1 MSEENIENKVEETP
15 AEELKEVEVVSEAT
29 PKDNEEKPKKKKS
42 LARKIIE
49 WVVTGVFGVIFV
61 FFAIAQIDG
70 MIHKKENYNQN
81 ICFGYGSFVILTDS
95 MVPKYN
101 VKDAIITKKLD
112 SDVVYQ
118 KYLTYLEDE
127 TKPVDISFM
136 DVYNI
141 HVTPKKNPEL
151 VDQTTCT
158 GRVMT
163 HRLRE
168 VIVNEDIQKGE
179 GRYTFIVA
187 GINNQGELSK
197 IGQYQAFTEQQ
208 LLGVVQFKSAFIGGV
223 FSFITTPWGLL
234 VFLLI
239 PAFYLVIT
247 SVIDIFKVMKDPEE
261 IPEQGSGDGNGEDK
275 PKIDSLEGLS
285 EEDRERLKKEILE
298 EMLKGGGK

>member
-1 MSEENIENKVEETP
+1 MIEENIENKIDEQTP
-15 AEELKEVEVVSEAT
+15 TEELKEVEVVEEVT
-29 PKDNEEKPKKKKS
+29 QNNEKKPKKKKS
-42 LARKIIE
+42 LARRIIE
-49 WVVTGVFGVIFV
+49 WVVTGIFGIAFV

-70 MIHKKENYNQN
+70 MIHKKDNYNQN

-101 VKDAIITKKLD
+101 VKDAIITKKID
-112 SDVVYQ
+112 SDIVYQ

-127 TKPVDISFM
+127 TKTVDLTFF
-136 DVYNI
+136 DVYGV
-141 HVTPKKNPEL
+141 HVTPLKETEL
-151 VDQTTCT
+151 VDQTDNT

-168 VIVNEDIQKGE
+168 VIVNEDVKKGE

-208 LLGVVQFKSAFIGGV
+208 LLGVVQFKSAFIGGL

-247 SVIDIFKVMKDPEE
+247 SVLDIFKVMKEPDEIEE
-261 IPEQGSGDGNGEDK
+261 SESGDGGNDK
-275 PKIDSLEGLS
+275 PKVDSLENLS
-285 EEDRERLKKEILE
+285 EEDRERLKKEMLE